1 MFIDKPLEQ
10 DGIVVHSFEDAV
22 AIQKILIKN
31 GNAVMITQEEN
42 LWIVNWVW
50 CDSGYADRN
59 DVIFINR
66 AGYECDVWEW
76 QRKHPEIKYEESE
89 SNE

>member
-1 MFIDKPLEQ
+1 MELDKYLEQ
-10 DGIVVHSFEDAV
+10 DGIAVDSFKDAV
-22 AIQKILIKN
+22 TIMKILIAN
-31 GNAVMITQEEN
+31 GNAAMLTQEEN

-66 AGYECDVWEW
+66 AGYECDLWEYN
-76 QRKHPEIKYEESE
+76 RKHEE
-89 SNE
+89 NN

>member
-1 MFIDKPLEQ
+1 MPDKYLEQ
-10 DGIVVHSFEDAV
+10 EGIVVHSFEDAV
-22 AIQKILIKN
+22 TIMQILIKN
-31 GNAVMITQEEN
+31 GNAAMLTQEEN

-66 AGYECDVWEW
+66 AEYECNLWEYNRA
-76 QRKHPEIKYEESE
+76 QEGNHGT
-89 SNE
+89 

>member
-10 DGIVVHSFEDAV
+10 DGIAVHSFEDAV
-22 AIQKILIKN
+22 TIMKILVEN
-31 GNAVMITQEEN
+31 NNCAMLSREEN

-50 CDSGYADRN
+50 TEGAQANRN

-66 AGYECDVWEW
+66 GAYEADLWNW
-76 QRKHPEIKYEESE
+76 YQQHPEIKYEEE
-89 SNE
+89 E

>member
-1 MFIDKPLEQ
+1 MPEKCLEQ
-10 DGIVVHSFEDAV
+10 DGIAVRSFEDAV
-22 AIQKILIKN
+22 TIQRILIEN
-31 GNAVMITQEEN
+31 GNAVMITREEN

-66 AGYECDVWEW
+66 ADYECDLWEW
-76 QRKHPEIKYEESE
+76 RKNHPDVE
-89 SNE
+89 

>member
-1 MFIDKPLEQ
+1 MELDKYLEQ
-10 DGIVVHSFEDAV
+10 DGIAVDSFKDAV
-22 AIQKILIKN
+22 TIMKILITN
-31 GNAVMITQEEN
+31 GNAAMLTQEEN

-66 AGYECDVWEW
+66 AGYECDLWEYN
-76 QRKHPEIKYEESE
+76 RKHEE
-89 SNE
+89 NN